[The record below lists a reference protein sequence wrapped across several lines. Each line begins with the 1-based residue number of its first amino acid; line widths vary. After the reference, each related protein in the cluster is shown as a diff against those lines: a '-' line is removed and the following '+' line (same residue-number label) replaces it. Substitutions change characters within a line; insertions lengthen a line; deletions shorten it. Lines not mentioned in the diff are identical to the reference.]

1 MKKWGWFLMI
11 VWLLFSSVAY
21 AEQGQQPQND
31 VANHILSGLEES
43 QKGTFIIKE
52 SSSLENDAFLDWLEK
67 KTEVIRSW
75 LTELSLKL
83 SVTFLLMVGPF
94 LILGSVLLFFLGLKK
109 ILAWVWSFLFF
120 VALGLF
126 LTIHGVPL
134 LRKFIEFLQ

>member
-1 MKKWGWFLMI
+1 MKKWGWILVI
-11 VWLLFSSVAY
+11 VWLLFHSVAY
-21 AEQGQQPQND
+21 AEQQQPKND
-31 VANHILSGLEES
+31 VANRILSGLEES

-52 SSSLENDAFLDWLEK
+52 SSSLENDEFLDWLEK
-67 KTEVIRSW
+67 KTEVIRAW

-83 SVTFLLMVGPF
+83 SVKFLLLAGPF
-94 LILGSVLLFFLGLKK
+94 LVLGSVLLFFMGFKK
-109 ILAWVWSFLFF
+109 ILAWIWCFIAF